1 MFTNNTNPN
10 TKKRRNNGR
19 AKKGRGHV
27 KFVRCTNCGRC
38 CPKDKAIRKYV
49 VRNVAEAA
57 AVKDLT
63 EASAYTDYV
72 LPKLYVKLH
81 YCVSCAIHAKIL
93 RGRSKEARKI
103 RKPPPRPVAFN
114 RN

>member
-1 MFTNNTNPN
+1 M

-19 AKKGRGHV
+19 SKKGRGHV
-27 KFVRCTNCGRC
+27 QFVRCTNCGRC

-63 EASAYTDYV
+63 EASVYTDYV
-72 LPKLYVKLH
+72 LPKVYVKLY
-81 YCVSCAIHAKIL
+81 YCVSCAIHGKIV